1 MSLLPTLKSVTSL
14 NKEKS
19 VIAMCLFSFP
29 FLSGRN
35 PVLSVL
41 KGLLA

>member
-14 NKEKS
+14 NKEKL
-19 VIAMCLFSFP
+19 VIEMCLFSFP
-29 FLSGRN
+29 FLSDRN